1 MEMLEKLPPEVLI
14 YIQNVRKY
22 FTSND
27 ETKEYFQIDTHGDK
41 FFDEVIEISQK
52 NFEEHGAAELSVE
65 QFEQVRRKVSDEVV
79 MYGVFAS
86 MNNFGLISLN

>member
-1 MEMLEKLPPEVLI
+1 MLEKLPPEVLI